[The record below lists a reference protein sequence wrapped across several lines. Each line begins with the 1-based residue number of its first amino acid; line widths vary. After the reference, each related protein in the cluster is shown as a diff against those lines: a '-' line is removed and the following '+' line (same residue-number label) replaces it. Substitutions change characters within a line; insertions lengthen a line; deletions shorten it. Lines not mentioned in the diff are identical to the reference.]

1 MKWTFE
7 QIEGPKASRTKLELD
22 GWNAPFGR
30 PRKDPVIKEIIK
42 SRIQTTR
49 YPGSDKQTRHAFG
62 TNWESTELK
71 GRWMTK
77 NLTSQNMTANDMADA
92 WTQFIKDERTCRI
105 AWGPIVSYTGY
116 LVELEL
122 ARESEDEIAWKMKI
136 EIDQRDDVSKRP
148 LPKPFP
154 PAENDLA
161 AITNWLAF
169 SKKLKLDIDPGISP
183 DFFDSLNDLASLIN
197 TPAALMAKLAGR
209 FDDLSKASFSTLQH
223 FRGAVSGLR
232 TALLTIR
239 DTVNDAGRE
248 VQVVYGSP
256 SVLHNT
262 AANDIAWAKYQT
274 DLDFQTLGLLER
286 LNDLDR
292 RAELAM
298 KSEATAFV
306 LAKEG
311 DTWESIS
318 TRATGGPDK
327 ASDIRALNGI
337 HYGEKPVPGES
348 YLVM

>member
-7 QIEGPKASRTKLELD
+7 QIEGPAGQRKRLELD

-30 PRKDPVIKEIIK
+30 PRKEPVIKEVIK

-62 TNWESTELK
+62 SNWDSTELK

-77 NLTSQNMTANDMADA
+77 NLGFENLTANDMADL
-92 WTQFIKDERTCRI
+92 WTAFLKDERTIRV
-105 AWGPIVSYTGY
+105 AWGPIISYTGY

-122 ARESEDEIAWKMKI
+122 GRESEHEIAWKMKI
-136 EIDQRDDVSKRP
+136 EIDQRDDVAKRP
-148 LPKPFP
+148 LPRAFEPV
-154 PAENDLA
+154 ENNLA
-161 AITNWLAF
+161 AISNWLAF
-169 SKKLKLDIDPGISP
+169 SKKLRARVDNDLSP
-183 DFFDSLNDLASLIN
+183 DFFDSLNNLAALIN
-197 TPAALMAKLAGR
+197 TPAAIMARLAGR
-209 FDDLSKASFSTLQH
+209 FDDLSKASISTLQH
-223 FRGAVSGLR
+223 FRGAVSGMR
-232 TALLTIR
+232 TALLSIR
-239 DTVNDAGRE
+239 DTVLDAGRD
-248 VQVVYGSP
+248 VQIVYGSP
-256 SVLHNT
+256 SVLRNT
-262 AANDIAWAKYQT
+262 AVNDLAWANYQA
-274 DLDFQTLGLLER
+274 DLDVQTLELLDR
-286 LNDLDR
+286 LNELDR

-298 KSEATAFV
+298 KNEVTAFV

-327 ASDIRALNGI
+327 AADIRSVNGI